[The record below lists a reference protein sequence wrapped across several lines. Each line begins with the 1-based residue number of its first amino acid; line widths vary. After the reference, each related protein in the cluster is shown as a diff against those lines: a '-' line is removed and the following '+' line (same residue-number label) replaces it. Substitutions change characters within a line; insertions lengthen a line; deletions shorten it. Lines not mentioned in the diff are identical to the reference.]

1 MLAQYLASALYDR
14 MDGEFKETVHALVN
28 GNEDTD
34 WIKEWID
41 EHFPTLT
48 NDQQVEIFEHL
59 VYLID
64 LDFGE

>member
-1 MLAQYLASALYDR
+1 
-14 MDGEFKETVHALVN
+14 MDDEFKETVHALVN
-28 GNEDTD
+28 NNEDTD